1 MLRFLSRRPYYGRWQ
16 RKYDVTPLGR
26 FLLVEEIV
34 PSPKEIQLVL
44 NWYEELKER
53 VPTGR

>member
-1 MLRFLSRRPYYGRWQ
+1 MLRFLFRRPYYGRWQ
-16 RKYDVTPLGR
+16 RNYDVTPLGH

-34 PSPKEIQLVL
+34 PRPKEIQLIL
-44 NWYEELKER
+44 NWFEQLKER